1 MGADMYLYQFIL
13 WFMIFGIGGAIVMLL
28 FVLYFNEDAVTRRS
42 RAKRIRRMH
51 HNHS

>member
-28 FVLYFNEDAVTRRS
+28 LFFISTW
-42 RAKRIRRMH
+42 MP
-51 HNHS
+51 